1 MKKLLLILLCLP
13 FIGFGQYLCS
23 QLSVTDIVV
32 NSANMTI
39 DITIYDGNIGGQ
51 PYPYIAY
58 TIDNLG
64 DTIHTGSLNSF
75 GNLGLDTSLYSYSLN
90 SLPNY
95 PLTVYYVYGMNAD
108 TCILTYNSTPSLCD
122 SVEISYNQMDT
133 TTTPDLIFFNVQVF
147 GYGPSVGYPGF
158 VLLNS
163 VGDTIG
169 YENINTAGNV
179 FTLMPNSIET
189 RSLEV
194 IQNFTLPFNGF
205 IHLVNGWFAGIP
217 NTECIYPFYISGTT
231 SIQEYST
238 NKELFKV
245 TDLLGRETK
254 KTNQPLLYLYD
265 DGTLEK
271 RIVIE

>member
-13 FIGFGQYLCS
+13 FIGFGQFICS
-23 QLSVTDIVV
+23 QLSVTDIVI

-64 DTIHTGSLNSF
+64 DTIQTGSLNSF

-95 PLTVYYVYGMNAD
+95 PLTVCYAYGMNSD
-108 TCILTYNSTPSLCD
+108 TCILTYNS
-122 SVEISYNQMDT
+122 I
-133 TTTPDLIFFNVQVF
+133 
-147 GYGPSVGYPGF
+147 
-158 VLLNS
+158 
-163 VGDTIG
+163 
-169 YENINTAGNV
+169 TA
-179 FTLMPNSIET
+179 
-189 RSLEV
+189 
-194 IQNFTLPFNGF
+194 
-205 IHLVNGWFAGIP
+205 
-217 NTECIYPFYISGTT
+217 
-231 SIQEYST
+231 IQEHTT
-238 NKELFKV
+238 NKELLKV

-254 KTNQPLLYLYD
+254 QTNQPLFYIYD
-265 DGTLEK
+265 DGTVEK